1 MNIEIQPEDG
11 DLRVTQY
18 ILGEMSPAEQSAF
31 EADMAAD
38 PELAREV
45 AEMSLFSA
53 SLGGALAAVPMP
65 SLAPGQRAQLLHGPA
80 AAKAAGLSSGWI
92 LSLGGGLAVAAAL
105 LIVFLPGLTRKNVP
119 QEQVAL
125 RTPQKPTMEKRQELD
140 LKDIAAVAPN
150 TESLGSAEAK
160 SAPAS
165 APKPAAAMADEPRL
179 MTAAAPP
186 PQALK
191 ESRMAAK
198 TSSVQSQKIAV
209 EMPQYERLDLAQ
221 KSKGLWLRVSAE
233 ESAAIANCVAQNSGF
248 KNWASTV
255 TKNLI
260 ADPIPTEIKMRVQA
274 SGSEKAVAFSSS
286 GSFLSIDNQL
296 LLVPEAQAKLLQ
308 AIFAR
313 WASEDNERVK
323 QAILQ
328 QPLPLEYRVGSFRD
342 GGSLSG
348 LAREFYGDAKLWKL
362 IYEANRQTLK
372 SPDEVKDGMLLTIP
386 TR

>member
-18 ILGEMSPAEQSAF
+18 ILGEMSPAERSAF

-45 AEMSLFSA
+45 ADMSAFSA
-53 SLGGALAAVPMP
+53 SLSGALASVPMP
-65 SLAPGQRAQLLHGPA
+65 SLAPGQRDQLLQGPA
-80 AAKAAGLSSGWI
+80 AAKAAGLSSGWL

-105 LIVFLPGLTRKNVP
+105 LIVFLPGVMRKNAP

-125 RTPQKPTMEKRQELD
+125 LTPQKPAMEKLQELD

-165 APKPAAAMADEPRL
+165 APTAAAAMADEPRL

-191 ESRMAAK
+191 EARMAAK
-198 TSSVQSQKIAV
+198 TSSVQSKKIAV
-209 EMPQYERLDLAQ
+209 EMPQYERLDLSG
-221 KSKGLWLRVSAE
+221 KKLWRHVTPE
-233 ESAAIANCVAQNSGF
+233 ETALIMACVAQSSGF
-248 KNWASTV
+248 KTWGSTV
-255 TKNLI
+255 PRNVI
-260 ADPIPTEIKMRVQA
+260 ADPIPTNIGIRRQA
-274 SGSEKAVAFSSS
+274 GSKPDIFFSWN
-286 GSFLSIDNQL
+286 GSLLAIDDRL
-296 LLVPEAQAKLLQ
+296 LCVPEEQAQTLKSL
-308 AIFAR
+308 FAR

-323 QAILQ
+323 QAILK
-328 QPLPLEYRVGSFRD
+328 QPLPLEYRVGSFKD

-362 IYEANRQTLK
+362 IYEANRQTLQ

-386 TR
+386 KR

>member
-18 ILGEMSPAEQSAF
+18 ILGEMSPAERSVF

-45 AEMSLFSA
+45 ADMSAFSA

-65 SLAPGQRAQLLHGPA
+65 SLAPGQRDQLLQGPA
-80 AAKAAGLSSGWI
+80 ATKAAGLSSGWI

-105 LIVFLPGLTRKNVP
+105 LIVFLPGVMRKNAP

-125 RTPQKPTMEKRQELD
+125 RTPQKPATEKRQELD
-140 LKDIAAVAPN
+140 LKDVAAVAPKSEL
-150 TESLGSAEAK
+150 TGSAQAK
-160 SAPAS
+160 AAPAS
-165 APKPAAAMADEPRL
+165 APTAAAAMADEPRL
-179 MTAAAPP
+179 MTVAPP
-186 PQALK
+186 PQAMK
-191 ESRMAAK
+191 ESRMATK
-198 TSSVQSQKIAV
+198 SSIVKSKKIAV

-233 ESAAIANCVAQNSGF
+233 ESAAIANCVAQSSGF
-248 KNWASTV
+248 KSRASTV

-260 ADPIPTEIKMRVQA
+260 SDPIPTEIKMRVQA

-286 GSFLSIDNQL
+286 GSLLSIDNQL
-296 LLVPEAQAKLLQ
+296 LLVPEVQAKLLQ

-348 LAREFYGDAKLWKL
+348 LAREFYGDAKLWEL

-386 TR
+386 KR